1 MLSCYNGTMTNSF
14 YTSAFR
20 HGKVIKYVGYEEGK
34 KVSFT
39 VPYRPTLFVTNKGN
53 NAHDWNA
60 LDGTS
65 VEPIVFGSMGEATDF
80 IKSYS
85 DVPNF
90 KVYGNT
96 NYVVQY
102 LNDTFPGEIK
112 WDRNLINVTSLDIE
126 TKFGDGFPEP
136 ALADQEVT
144 AITMKNILTI
154 PITHLVVASM
164 M

>member
-85 DVPNF
+85 DVPGF

-102 LNDTFPGEIK
+102 LNDT
-112 WDRNLINVTSLDIE
+112 
-126 TKFGDGFPEP
+126 
-136 ALADQEVT
+136 
-144 AITMKNILTI
+144 I
-154 PITHLVVASM
+154 PW
-164 M
+164 